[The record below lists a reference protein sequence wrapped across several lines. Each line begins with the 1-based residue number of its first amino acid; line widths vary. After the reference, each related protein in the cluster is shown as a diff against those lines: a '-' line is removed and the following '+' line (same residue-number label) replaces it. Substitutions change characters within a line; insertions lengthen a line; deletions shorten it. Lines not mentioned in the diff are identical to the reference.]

1 MASGSGGGILPGGY
15 PRSDE
20 DRVGAVQAEVEQV
33 SGIMKQNVQALV
45 NQGEHLHEL
54 SSKTDD
60 LLSEARNF
68 KKSSTDMKNAL
79 WWKDMQMKLI
89 IGGVVFIVLLIIFV
103 NIRNATKGDDY

>member
-1 MASGSGGGILPGGY
+1 MASGSGGGILPNEY
-15 PRSDE
+15 PRSD

-45 NQGEHLHEL
+45 SQGEALHEL
-54 SSKTDD
+54 SDKTDD

-89 IGGVVFIVLLIIFV
+89 IGGVVFIVLLIIFFNV
-103 NIRNATKGDDY
+103 KNAFQSDEY